1 MILAIDCGNTRAKW
15 GLFDGARFVAV
26 GAAAIHELDQFERA
40 LAGMQPP
47 DRIVISNVAAA
58 AIRSRL
64 EHAANHFGVPVHWV
78 SAQAAAGGVVNRYED
93 PGTLGTDRWVSLIG
107 ARARFQGECV
117 VVNCGTATTVDRLS
131 ATGEFIG
138 GMILP
143 SIALMKKV
151 LAENTARLP
160 LAPGQYTTTPRK
172 TVDAIESGCI
182 EATVGAIERARER
195 AGALSRLFVTGGA
208 SGLVVTHLRTPVE
221 HVEHLTLEG
230 LVRVAR

>member
-15 GLFDGARFVAV
+15 GLFDGAAFVSV
-26 GAAAIHELDQFERA
+26 GAAAIQDLDQFERA
-40 LAGMQPP
+40 MCALQRP

-58 AIRSRL
+58 TIRARL
-64 EHAANHFGVPVHWV
+64 DQATHRFGVAVQWV
-78 SAQAAAGGVVNRYED
+78 SAQAEAGGVINRYEN
-93 PGTLGTDRWVSLIG
+93 PTSLGTDRWVSLIG
-107 ARARFQGECV
+107 ARARAQGECV

-131 ATGEFIG
+131 ATGEFVG

-160 LAPGQYTTTPRK
+160 LAAGQYAAHPRK
-172 TVDAIESGCI
+172 TVDAIETGCI
-182 EATVGAIERARER
+182 EATLGAIERARDR
-195 AGALSRLFVTGGA
+195 AGPNARLFVTGGA
-208 SGLVVTHLRTPVE
+208 SGLIMAHLRAPVD

-230 LVRVAR
+230 LVRLAR